1 MVSFD
6 GVLVLVRYS
15 MLGSGGHL
23 HCIQFS
29 VVNRCHEMLWFKSLD
44 GSRHEVEQ

>member
-6 GVLVLVRYS
+6 GVLVLICYS

-29 VVNRCHEMLWFKSLD
+29 VVNTCHEMPRFKALD
-44 GSRHEVEQ
+44 ASRHEVEQ